1 MMIEF
6 SGRADGEKSICQY
19 GGRSVSYRLAEG
31 VRKRF
36 LDDDSGLKGSKCFYV
51 EGRQSSIPLR
61 KIMWIL
67 ALEANINVNALS
79 IDARSHVEVTQ

>member
-1 MMIEF
+1 M
-6 SGRADGEKSICQY
+6 
-19 GGRSVSYRLAEG
+19 
-31 VRKRF
+31 RKRF

>member
-6 SGRADGEKSICQY
+6 SDRAGGERSICQY
-19 GGRSVSYRLAEG
+19 GGRCASNRLAEG
-31 VRKRF
+31 VKKRF
-36 LDDDSGLKGSKCFYV
+36 LGDDSGLKGSQCVYV
-51 EGRQSSIPLR
+51 EGRQNSIPLR

>member
-19 GGRSVSYRLAEG
+19 GGRSVSNRLAEG

-51 EGRQSSIPLR
+51 EGRQNSIPLR
-61 KIMWIL
+61 KIM
-67 ALEANINVNALS
+67 
-79 IDARSHVEVTQ
+79 

>member
-19 GGRSVSYRLAEG
+19 GGRSVSNRLAEG

-51 EGRQSSIPLR
+51 EGRQGSIPLR
-61 KIMWIL
+61 KIM
-67 ALEANINVNALS
+67 
-79 IDARSHVEVTQ
+79 

>member
-6 SGRADGEKSICQY
+6 SGRAGGEKSIRQY
-19 GGRSVSYRLAEG
+19 GGRCVSNRLAEG
-31 VRKRF
+31 VKERF
-36 LDDDSGLKGSKCFYV
+36 LGDDSGLKGSKCFYV
-51 EGRQSSIPLR
+51 EGRQNSIPLR
-61 KIMWIL
+61 QIMWIL